1 MDLDAFQALHEE
13 RWQRLKSLTRRSR
26 LTGAEADEL
35 ARLYQMT
42 ASDLARVRSSAPDP
56 ALVSRLSVLLASA
69 RATLAGA
76 RPPIHR
82 EVARFM
88 VLSMPAAL
96 YRLRWWTVAIMVAF
110 MVIGTATAVYYTAHP
125 ELMSDLGTFEERQ
138 AYAEEAFAA
147 YYSENPSTS
156 FFARVWTNNAWV
168 AAMSV
173 AGGFTGVF
181 TFYVQYS
188 NAVNVGTAAAIMHE
202 FGYLKLFFQ
211 LISPHGL
218 LELTAVWVAG
228 AAGLKIFW
236 TMLVPGPRTRT
247 RALAEEGRAMF
258 GVVLGLVLVLLVSGL
273 VEGYVTGSALPW
285 AAKITIGLA
294 VLAGFWTLVLTL
306 GRRAARMGETGDVSA
321 DLRED
326 TAPVAA

>member
-13 RWQRLKSLTRRSR
+13 RWQRLKALSKRSR
-26 LTGAEADEL
+26 LSGAEADEL
-35 ARLYQMT
+35 ARLYQTT

-69 RATLAGA
+69 RATLSGA
-76 RPPIHR
+76 RPPLHR
-82 EVARFM
+82 EAARFM

-96 YRLRWWTVAIMVAF
+96 YRIRWWTVAVMAAFLIVSVATG
-110 MVIGTATAVYYTAHP
+110 VHYATHP
-125 ELMSDLGTFEERQ
+125 DLMTNLGTFEERQ
-138 AYAEEAFAA
+138 QYAEEAFAS
-147 YYSENPSTS
+147 YYSEHPSTS
-156 FFARVWTNNAWV
+156 FFAQVWTNNAWV

-173 AGGFTGVF
+173 AGGFTGIF
-181 TFYVQYS
+181 TVYVQFQ
-188 NAVNVGTAAAIMHE
+188 NAVGVGTAGAIMHE
-202 FGYLKLFFQ
+202 FGYLGEFFQ
-211 LISPHGL
+211 LITPHGL

-228 AAGLKIFW
+228 AAGLRIFW
-236 TMLVPGPRTRT
+236 TMLVPGPRTRM

-285 AAKITIGLA
+285 GVKIAIGVA
-294 VLAGFWTLVLTL
+294 VLAGFWTMVLTL
-306 GRRAARMGETGDVSA
+306 GRRAVAMGETGDVSA

-326 TAPVAA
+326 AAPVAA